1 MTYITSIERLGRQ
14 EGRRQT
20 LREDTLEVLE
30 ARFGE
35 VPYAIRER
43 IETVGDEAELK
54 RLHRQAALTPGL
66 TAFSQFC
73 GL

>member
-1 MTYITSIERLGRQ
+1 MPYITSIERLGRQ
-14 EGRRQT
+14 EGRRQA
-20 LREDTLEVLE
+20 LREGILDVLE

-35 VPYAIRER
+35 VPYPLRER
-43 IETVGDEAELK
+43 IETVSDEAELK

-66 TAFSQFC
+66 TAFSQSC